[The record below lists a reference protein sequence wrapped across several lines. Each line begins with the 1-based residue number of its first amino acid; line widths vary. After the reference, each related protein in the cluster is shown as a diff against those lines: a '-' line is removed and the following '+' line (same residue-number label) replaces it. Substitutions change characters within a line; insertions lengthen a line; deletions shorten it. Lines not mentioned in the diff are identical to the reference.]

1 MRGPPVCLR
10 ALTAGEASAVE
21 SLARS
26 RTAPARR
33 VERARVVLRA
43 SRGETPPAIAA
54 ALGLDA
60 ETVRRR
66 IRRFNAE
73 GLAAFDDHH
82 RSGRP
87 ATYSADEVA
96 VVIAAALTDPRR
108 LGLPF
113 ASWTLDRLAAYLLEY
128 KGIAM
133 RRSRMDEILL
143 AEGLRWRRHETWFGE
158 RMDPEFAEKRGGS
171 RRSTPHRPRA
181 ASSFASM
188 RWDRSAPRVTQAAS
202 QSGGG
207 RQRLAALDRKSIM
220 AGAARATSSAPSVQP
235 RAPLSPSPIRA
246 VGAAI
251 GWPSWR
257 RSRAGCRRRSSGST
271 RSPII

>member
-33 VERARVVLRA
+33 VERARIVLRA
-43 SRGETPPAIAA
+43 RRGETPPAIAA

-66 IRRFNAE
+66 IRRFDAE

-181 ASSFASM
+181 A
-188 RWDRSAPRVTQAAS
+188 
-202 QSGGG
+202 
-207 RQRLAALDRKSIM
+207 
-220 AGAARATSSAPSVQP
+220 
-235 RAPLSPSPIRA
+235 
-246 VGAAI
+246 
-251 GWPSWR
+251 
-257 RSRAGCRRRSSGST
+257 
-271 RSPII
+271 

>member
-10 ALTAGEASAVE
+10 ALTSEERSAVE
-21 SLARS
+21 TLARS

-33 VERARVVLRA
+33 VERARLVLRA

-54 ALGLDA
+54 ALGLSA

-73 GLAAFDDHH
+73 GPAAFDDHR

-87 ATYSADEVA
+87 STYSAEEVA
-96 VVIAAALTDPRR
+96 AVIAAALTDPRR

-113 ASWTLDRLAAYLLEY
+113 ASWTLDRLAAFLREH

-133 RRSRMDEILL
+133 RRSRIDEVLL

-158 RMDPEFAEKRGGS
+158 RVDPEFAEKRAAS
-171 RRSTPHRPRA
+171 RGSTPARRRA
-181 ASSFASM
+181 A
-188 RWDRSAPRVTQAAS
+188 
-202 QSGGG
+202 
-207 RQRLAALDRKSIM
+207 
-220 AGAARATSSAPSVQP
+220 
-235 RAPLSPSPIRA
+235 
-246 VGAAI
+246 
-251 GWPSWR
+251 
-257 RSRAGCRRRSSGST
+257 
-271 RSPII
+271 

>member
-1 MRGPPVCLR
+1 MRGPPVRLR
-10 ALTAGEASAVE
+10 DLTAEEASAVE

-33 VERARVVLRA
+33 VERARIIRRA

-73 GLAAFDDHH
+73 GLAALEDHH

-87 ATYSADEVA
+87 ATYSADAVA
-96 VVIAAALTDPRR
+96 EVIAASLTSPGR

-113 ASWTLDRLAAYLLEY
+113 ASWTLDRLAAYLLEH

-133 RRSRMDEILL
+133 RRSRIDEILL
-143 AEGLRWRRHETWFGE
+143 AEGLRWRRQETWFGE
-158 RMDPEFAEKRGGS
+158 RVDPEFAEKRGAS
-171 RRSTPHRPRA
+171 RPSTPRRLRA
-181 ASSFASM
+181 A
-188 RWDRSAPRVTQAAS
+188 
-202 QSGGG
+202 
-207 RQRLAALDRKSIM
+207 
-220 AGAARATSSAPSVQP
+220 
-235 RAPLSPSPIRA
+235 
-246 VGAAI
+246 
-251 GWPSWR
+251 
-257 RSRAGCRRRSSGST
+257 
-271 RSPII
+271 